1 MCRSQLHALRVS
13 AVLTLA
19 AASAFGAEPAPAQKP
34 AAPASPPAAAA
45 APAARPEDVATP
57 EAIVAALYDV
67 ISGPKGKA
75 RDWDRFRSLFAPEAR
90 MIPLGKRPDGSFG
103 HRSLTPEDYISR
115 SEKML
120 VEEGFREREV
130 ARVAEQFGPLVHVFS
145 TYEALR
151 EGDAKPFV
159 RGINSIQ
166 LMHDG
171 KRWWLVTVAWTAET
185 PEQPLPAKYLS
196 PARKP

>member
-1 MCRSQLHALRVS
+1 MRRSPLHALRVS

-34 AAPASPPAAAA
+34 AAPAAPPAAAAA

-90 MIPLGKRPDGSFG
+90 MIPLGKRPDGTFG
-103 HRSLTPEDYISR
+103 HRALTPADYITR
-115 SEKML
+115 SEKVL
-120 VEEGFREREV
+120 VEEGFR
-130 ARVAEQFGPLVHVFS
+130 
-145 TYEALR
+145 
-151 EGDAKPFV
+151 
-159 RGINSIQ
+159 
-166 LMHDG
+166 
-171 KRWWLVTVAWTAET
+171 
-185 PEQPLPAKYLS
+185 
-196 PARKP
+196 